1 VAESRWGPIRIGF
14 SLLGIVLGLMLV
26 AYLVGGLDQE
36 LAGSD
41 FGVYRGAI
49 QLMWAGGSLY
59 DFALSIPGAG
69 PMPFT
74 YPPFAALFL
83 APVAALPG
91 GSARWAWTAIQLA
104 LCPVLAWIT
113 IRATP
118 ARRHGRSLE
127 GWLVLGLS
135 AVALVL
141 TEPFVHGIAL
151 GQVSLALA
159 ALVIVDTSLV
169 PPRWRGV
176 LTGIAG
182 AVKLLPLMFLP
193 YFLITR
199 QWGAARNCVAGFAGS
214 TVFAFVVLPADSVRY
229 WTNMVLATDRV
240 GLPSESRNTSLLGLL
255 THWGLGQGWLWLA
268 LGLVIGGASLLRAS
282 ALFARGQEFAAM
294 LTVGVLST
302 VLSPISWP
310 HHLVWISVGG
320 LYLVLT
326 ARRWPR
332 LLGIGVLALFV
343 INTPFIGFEPT
354 TELWLNLAR
363 MLPSLVLI
371 GFAVLG
377 FPGVEADSSLHP
389 GSRAAVPEP
398 TMP

>member
-1 VAESRWGPIRIGF
+1 MGEPRWGPVRIGF
-14 SLLGIVLGLMLV
+14 SLLAIVLGLMLV
-26 AYLVGGLDQE
+26 TYLVGGLDQQ

-49 QLMWAGGSLY
+49 QLVWSGGSLY
-59 DFALSIPGAG
+59 DFTLSIPGAG

-91 GSARWAWTAIQLA
+91 DSARWTWTVIQLA

-135 AVALVL
+135 TVALVL

-159 ALVIVDTSLV
+159 ALVIVDISLV

-182 AVKLLPLMFLP
+182 AVKLLPMVFLP
-193 YFLITR
+193 YYLITR
-199 QWGAARNCVAGFAGS
+199 QWRPARNCVAGFVGS
-214 TVFAFVVLPADSVRY
+214 TVLALVVLPADSMRY
-229 WTNMVLATDRV
+229 WTTMILATDRV
-240 GLPSESRNTSLLGLL
+240 GLPGESRNTSLLGLL
-255 THWGLGQGWLWLA
+255 THGGIGVSWLWVALA
-268 LGLVIGGASLLRAS
+268 LVLGGASLLRAR
-282 ALFARGQEFAAM
+282 ALFVRGQEFSAM

-326 ARRWPR
+326 GRRWPR
-332 LLGIGVLALFV
+332 LIGIGVLALFV
-343 INTPFIGFEPT
+343 MNTPFIGFEAT
-354 TELWLNLAR
+354 TEVWVNLAR
-363 MLPSLVLI
+363 TLPSLVLI

-377 FPGVEADSSLHP
+377 FPEGRTAGAVEARS
-389 GSRAAVPEP
+389 AVPEP
-398 TMP
+398 TAP

>member
-1 VAESRWGPIRIGF
+1 MVETRWGPVRIGF
-14 SLLGIVLGLMLV
+14 SLLAIVLGLMLV
-26 AYLVGGLDQE
+26 TYLVGGLDQQ

-49 QLMWAGGSLY
+49 QLMWSGGSLY
-59 DFALSIPGAG
+59 DFTLSIPGAE
-69 PMPFT
+69 PLPFI

-83 APVAALPG
+83 APVVALPG
-91 GSARWAWTAIQLA
+91 DSARWSWTAIQLA

-135 AVALVL
+135 TVALVL
-141 TEPFVHGIAL
+141 TEPIVHGIAL

-182 AVKLLPLMFLP
+182 AVKLLPMVFLP
-193 YFLITR
+193 YYLITR
-199 QWGAARNCVAGFAGS
+199 QWRPARNCVAGFVGS
-214 TVFAFVVLPADSVRY
+214 TVLALVVLPADSTRY
-229 WTNMVLATDRV
+229 WTTVIFDTDRF
-240 GLPSESRNTSLLGLL
+240 GLPGESRNTSLLGLL
-255 THWGLGQGWLWLA
+255 TRWGVGVAWLWVALA
-268 LGLVIGGASLLRAS
+268 LVLGGASLLRAR
-282 ALFARGQEFAAM
+282 ALFVRGQEFSAM

-310 HHLVWISVGG
+310 HHLVWISLGG

-326 ARRWPR
+326 GRRWPR

-343 INTPFIGFEPT
+343 MNTPFIGFEAT
-354 TELWLNLAR
+354 TEVWLNLAR
-363 MLPSLVLI
+363 TLPSLVLI

-377 FPGVEADSSLHP
+377 FPGGKTEGAVEARS
-389 GSRAAVPEP
+389 AVPAP
-398 TMP
+398 TAP